1 MKTID
6 CTVYKHFS
14 YILLVFL
21 LLNVY
26 VKKYAIT
33 ICKINIQ
40 LKTNLKMLINKMNIT
55 YELNPPKFLQDK
67 YSFDY
72 VKLNREIEIL
82 ENRVLL
88 LNNIADKIHLTDSVL
103 GIPRL
108 SSVNMAKKIEK
119 KLDQKTMISCSVRT
133 RDRNTISLY
142 QVIAD
147 SIIAKIDSLLLIWGD
162 KPNIGPDIAGVKP
175 TELLKD
181 LNKMNFNRYIKFN
194 LSIPS
199 KIDKIT
205 KILEKKIDARPY
217 AFVTQSIEAISD
229 FGNIVDVLNPYKI
242 KVIACIMLPSEKNKK
257 SADMIGL
264 SWKEYEK
271 EPIDFISQIGKMTDE
286 VILSSPNDFSFGIE
300 ILKGLKNY
308 I

>member
-1 MKTID
+1 
-6 CTVYKHFS
+6 
-14 YILLVFL
+14 
-21 LLNVY
+21 
-26 VKKYAIT
+26 
-33 ICKINIQ
+33 
-40 LKTNLKMLINKMNIT
+40 MLINKMNIT
-55 YELNPPKFLQDK
+55 YELNPPKFLHDK

-108 SSVNMAKKIEK
+108 SGVNMAKKIEK

-162 KPNIGPDIAGVKP
+162 KPKIGPDISGVKP

-205 KILEKKIDARPY
+205 KILEKKIDSRPY
-217 AFVTQSIEAISD
+217 AFVTQSIESVSD
-229 FGNIVDVLNPYKI
+229 FGNIVDILNPYKI

-286 VILSSPNDFSFGIE
+286 VILSSPNDFSSGIE

-308 I
+308 R

>member
-1 MKTID
+1 M
-6 CTVYKHFS
+6 
-14 YILLVFL
+14 FL

-55 YELNPPKFLQDK
+55 YELNPPKFLHDK

-108 SSVNMAKKIEK
+108 SGVNMAKKIEK

-162 KPNIGPDIAGVKP
+162 KPKIGPDISGVKP

-205 KILEKKIDARPY
+205 KILEKKIDSRPY
-217 AFVTQSIEAISD
+217 AFVTQSIESVSD
-229 FGNIVDVLNPYKI
+229 FGNIVDILNPYKI

-286 VILSSPNDFSFGIE
+286 VILSSPNDFSSGIE

-308 I
+308 R